1 MRRRAFITLLG
12 GAAASPV
19 PWPLAATAQ
28 QAGGIRRVGIV
39 TIQERKS
46 PPYAAFDQRLRELG
60 YIEGQNLAVEFLSP
74 GTQID
79 GVGEAMKE
87 LMRRKVDVILAQTEP
102 TLKSA
107 MRVTA
112 TLPIVMLAIDY
123 DPLVSGYINSLARPG
138 GNVTGLFTQ
147 QIELTVKR
155 LQILKDAFPDVQAA
169 TVFWDAISVDQWKAT
184 EIAAAK
190 LGVRLA
196 GIELHEQPY
205 DYERALAQAPPDHR
219 SVLIVSTSPIFY
231 RDRQRLAD
239 LAIRHR
245 MGSMFVLRE
254 WVEAGGLM
262 SYGVNFPALFR
273 RAAEFVDKILKGAR
287 PADLP
292 VERPT
297 KFEFV
302 INLKIAKALG
312 FNLPPG
318 LLAIVD
324 EVIE

>member
-1 MRRRAFITLLG
+1 MKRREVIALLS
-12 GAAASPV
+12 GAVAWPFAAR
-19 PWPLAATAQ
+19 AQ
-28 QAGGIRRVGIV
+28 QRGTPRVGIV

-60 YIEGQNLAVEFLSP
+60 YVDGQNLAVEFLSP

-79 GVGEAMKE
+79 GAREAMQE
-87 LMRRKVDVILAQTEP
+87 LIRRKVDVILATTQVA
-102 TLKSA
+102 LKSA
-107 MRVTA
+107 MTVTA

-123 DPLVSGYINSLARPG
+123 DPLASGYVNSLARPG

-155 LQILKDAFPDVQAA
+155 IQLSKDAFPDVQAA
-169 TVFWDAISVDQWKAT
+169 TVFWDTLSVDQWKAT
-184 EIAAAK
+184 ETAGAR
-190 LGVRLA
+190 LGWRLA
-196 GIELHEQPY
+196 GIELREQPY

-219 SVLIVSTSPIFY
+219 GVLIVPTSPIFY

-287 PADLP
+287 TSDLP
-292 VERPT
+292 VEQPT

-302 INLKIAKALG
+302 INLKTATALG